1 MSNQYTINE
10 TITFEGNGL
19 HTGERIQVQ
28 LRPADE
34 NKGLYFVRTDIAEN
48 PKIPADADYV
58 ADTRRSTT
66 LTFQNNSISM
76 VEHILGLCYGMGIDN
91 LEIAVNG
98 SEIPI
103 LDGSVL
109 PLAEKVLKTGLKE
122 QKAPRNY
129 FELSEPLMLEDESR
143 GSRMAAWPSDKPF
156 FEVTLDFNA
165 VSLPTQSAYWSEKT
179 TFTKDIAPARTFVFL
194 HELAALAK
202 SQLVKGGSLE
212 NAIVFIENTPQE
224 EEISELSS
232 FFNLNELT
240 FNAPGILGNE
250 TLRFPN
256 EPARHKLLD
265 LLGDLALTGAYIRC
279 HISAF
284 RPGHEVNV
292 SLAKKLKQL
301 IKDQRS
307 GKSMP
312 PVDLSNTLFDI
323 NRIMEL
329 LPHRYPF
336 LLIDK
341 IVEMSETHVV
351 GIKNV
356 TMNEPF
362 FQGHFPGNP
371 VMPGVLQI
379 EAMAQVGGILVM
391 GNIDD
396 PQNYTPYFIKIENV
410 KFKQKVIPGDCL
422 VFWLH
427 LKSPIRRG
435 ICHMEGKAYVNGKV
449 VMEGEM
455 MAQIIRNTPSI

>member
-1 MSNQYTINE
+1 MSNQFTLNE
-10 TITFEGNGL
+10 TITFEGLGL
-19 HTGERIQVQ
+19 HSGATIQVE
-28 LRPADE
+28 LIPAE
-34 NKGLYFVRTDIAEN
+34 ANQGLYFVRKDLEGM
-48 PKIPADADYV
+48 PRIPADADLV

-66 LTFQNNSISM
+66 LTYQGAAISM
-76 VEHILGLCYGMGIDN
+76 VEHILGMCYGMGIDN

-98 SEIPI
+98 AEIPI
-103 LDGSVL
+103 LDGSIL
-109 PLAEKVLKTGLKE
+109 PLAEKILQTGLKE
-122 QKAPRNY
+122 LQAQRLY
-129 FELSEPLMLEDESR
+129 FDLPEPIMLEDEAR
-143 GSRMAAWPSDKPF
+143 GSRMAAWPSEKAF

-165 VSLPTQSAYWSEKT
+165 ASLPTQSAYWSEATSFVKE
-179 TFTKDIAPARTFVFL
+179 IAPARTFVFL

-202 SQLVKGGSLE
+202 NQLVKGGTLE
-212 NAIVFIENTPQE
+212 NAIVFIENTPAQE
-224 EEISELSS
+224 EIDELRT
-232 FFNLNELT
+232 FFNLNGLT
-240 FNAPGILGNE
+240 FQAPGVLGNQ
-250 TLRFPN
+250 TLRFAN

-265 LLGDLALTGAYIRC
+265 LLGDLALTGAYIRG

-284 RPGHEVNV
+284 RPGHQVNV
-292 SLAKKLKQL
+292 DLAKKIKQQ

-307 GKSMP
+307 GKTMP
-312 PVDLSNTLFDI
+312 PVDLSTTLYDI
-323 NRIMEL
+323 HKIMEL

-341 IVEMSETHVV
+341 VVEMSESHVV

-391 GNIDD
+391 GNLED

-410 KFKQKVIPGDCL
+410 KFKQKVLPGDCL
-422 VFWLH
+422 VFWLY

-455 MAQIIRNTPSI
+455 MAQIVRNNPS